1 MKIMHGVIEKIM
13 LVYFFFD
20 LAVEWIPAI
29 KNNVEIIFNA
39 KN

>member
-1 MKIMHGVIEKIM
+1 MFYLEGF
-13 LVYFFFD
+13 LSD